1 MWVDLF
7 YAPAFS
13 MNLPDHLYSCL
24 KYTDSMIF
32 TKEDVAS
39 TQRCYFFLSGANY
52 VDYIHCYH
60 KKCDK
65 IPAEIYLAKQ
75 LSLSMVFISQMY

>member
-1 MWVDLF
+1 
-7 YAPAFS
+7 
-13 MNLPDHLYSCL
+13 
-24 KYTDSMIF
+24 MIL
-32 TKEDVAS
+32 TKEHVAT
-39 TQRCYFFLSGANY
+39 TQRCYSFLSGANY
-52 VDYIHCYH
+52 VYYIHCYH